1 MPAPPPLP
9 LPPSRA
15 PRIEWPTALVLCALL
30 AALVAVWA
38 LASPEQRA
46 DMLTGVA
53 AVGGVA
59 LALMRAMLRAHE
71 HPPAPPPPSANGID
85 HDPPAELVDGPP
97 TRTRRPTL
105 IQRAA
110 VVAGLAIISGCG
122 ASALRVQAAAADTTG
137 RILDATCQEAHAA
150 RTHEL
155 EELPPTREE
164 AHAAIDATIER
175 WAPVV
180 ASCNA
185 LAEAHGAW
193 ADVIV
198 RGAAGGELD
207 LGLAVALALRIATAW
222 PDLTALLARV
232 HVALPPLPAEL
243 GAVALGGES

>member
-15 PRIEWPTALVLCALL
+15 PRIEWPTAIVLCAML

-59 LALMRAMLRAHE
+59 LALMRAMLRAQE
-71 HPPAPPPPSANGID
+71 QPPAPPPSANGLD
-85 HDPPAELVDGPP
+85 PHPPAELVDGPP
-97 TRTRRPTL
+97 TRPRRPTMM
-105 IQRAA
+105 QRAA
-110 VVAGLAIISGCG
+110 VAAGLAILSGCG

-164 AHAAIDATIER
+164 AHAAIDATVER

-180 ASCNA
+180 ASCNT

-243 GAVALGGES
+243 GALALGGEP

>member
-15 PRIEWPTALVLCALL
+15 PRIEWPTALVLCAML

-59 LALMRAMLRAHE
+59 LALMRAMLRAQE
-71 HPPAPPPPSANGID
+71 QPPAPPPSANGPD

-97 TRTRRPTL
+97 TRPRRPTM

-110 VVAGLAIISGCG
+110 VVASIAILTGCG
-122 ASALRVQAAAADTTG
+122 ASALRVQALAADTTG

-243 GAVALGGES
+243 GSVALGGGQ